1 MIIVFGSI
9 NMDLNM
15 RVKNF
20 PQAGETLLSRSYST
34 TPGGKGANQAL
45 SAARLGVKT
54 ALIGKVGD
62 DGFGNRMMHVLRRN
76 EVITSGV
83 TRSEI
88 FPTGMAMVLRNAAG
102 ENQIIVASGANSEVS
117 AEQAPAEILGA
128 GNYLLVQM
136 ELPMEQNAIVMK
148 AAQEN
153 GAKVVMNL
161 APALSIPKPMLKL
174 VDYLI
179 VNQIEARQLGKKLGV
194 DIDQGAEKLA
204 YALAKEGKLNCLI
217 TLGDKGSVLVSPTGD
232 AWAMESIKLEQ
243 VVDITGAG
251 DSFCGTFTACLHE
264 GKKPEKAM
272 RYATAAAALAC
283 KKEGTIESYPYLN
296 DIEEMLENTPEAK
309 KIKL

>member
-1 MIIVFGSI
+1 
-9 NMDLNM
+9 
-15 RVKNF
+15 
-20 PQAGETLLSRSYST
+20 
-34 TPGGKGANQAL
+34 
-45 SAARLGVKT
+45 
-54 ALIGKVGD
+54 
-62 DGFGNRMMHVLRRN
+62 
-76 EVITSGV
+76 
-83 TRSEI
+83 
-88 FPTGMAMVLRNAAG
+88 
-102 ENQIIVASGANSEVS
+102 IVASGANSEVS